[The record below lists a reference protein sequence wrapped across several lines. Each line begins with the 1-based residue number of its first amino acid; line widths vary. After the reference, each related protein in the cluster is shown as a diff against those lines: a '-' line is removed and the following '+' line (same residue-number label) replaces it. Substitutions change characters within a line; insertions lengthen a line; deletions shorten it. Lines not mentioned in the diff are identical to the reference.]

1 MQIKNKNPAPIQ
13 ITAEQILREAKERQE
28 TAKKAPRQKISD
40 LEELSEYR
48 GRKRK
53 EYEDAIRRNRLNI
66 GSWLKYAAWEE
77 SQKELDRYETLV
89 IFFLPNRK

>member
-1 MQIKNKNPAPIQ
+1 
-13 ITAEQILREAKERQE
+13 
-28 TAKKAPRQKISD
+28 

-89 IFFLPNRK
+89 IFFLPNSK